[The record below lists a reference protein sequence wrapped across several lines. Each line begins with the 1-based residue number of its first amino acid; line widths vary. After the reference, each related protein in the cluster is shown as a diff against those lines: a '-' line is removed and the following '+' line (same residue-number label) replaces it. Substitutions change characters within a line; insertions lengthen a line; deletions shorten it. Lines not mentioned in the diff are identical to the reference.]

1 MSFETSDREIE
12 EREAAY
18 GVLSDWVEQYPTSLP
33 RSIVVAIIAVA
44 GSKNDPLR
52 FPSLHLLL
60 SIFIAAPM
68 AFFLCDGFCVL
79 LNGCVDMQNASL
91 LQSTLLTCL
100 FYLNTKR
107 FRQSKTLLDLQVVL
121 DPLLSDEL
129 SKQATEN
136 GLSSPYYLANL
147 AVLTLLR
154 SWNGLLLFGSEMGGF
169 SHYINTLATQGD
181 DHPQLAKEILS
192 TLFTLLG
199 VPTPNLLNE
208 DELPHHSSS
217 WNECS
222 LFVDRLGLQ
231 QETQSRKPHTNI
243 MTMYLSLIVATCV
256 KAKLPETL
264 TLLIHHKDP
273 DVAYLSRNLL
283 STMTLL
289 ADLFLPITPQSCR
302 NLLIDSLLEDMSR
315 SPDQAMKQHN
325 LVAIQPSLVY
335 KYPIVDH
342 TTFLPNDLTDYFS
355 WMALFENI
363 VNSFCN
369 NDNYEKPLSVTD
381 YLCDSQFSNHWMVSE
396 TLKEI
401 YENTSQFMK
410 MLRQTMV
417 RVSHSAD
424 RGRTVRNRPMSGTGR
439 VSFPYSSLR
448 PPTSSTLTSSPRRL
462 S

>member
-243 MTMYLSLIVATCV
+243 MTMYL
-256 KAKLPETL
+256 
-264 TLLIHHKDP
+264 
-273 DVAYLSRNLL
+273 
-283 STMTLL
+283 
-289 ADLFLPITPQSCR
+289 
-302 NLLIDSLLEDMSR
+302 
-315 SPDQAMKQHN
+315 
-325 LVAIQPSLVY
+325 
-335 KYPIVDH
+335 
-342 TTFLPNDLTDYFS
+342 
-355 WMALFENI
+355 
-363 VNSFCN
+363 
-369 NDNYEKPLSVTD
+369 
-381 YLCDSQFSNHWMVSE
+381 
-396 TLKEI
+396 
-401 YENTSQFMK
+401 
-410 MLRQTMV
+410 
-417 RVSHSAD
+417 
-424 RGRTVRNRPMSGTGR
+424 
-439 VSFPYSSLR
+439 
-448 PPTSSTLTSSPRRL
+448 
-462 S
+462 

>member
-1 MSFETSDREIE
+1 MSFETSDREVE

-18 GVLSDWVEQYPTSLP
+18 GVLADWVEKHPTTLP
-33 RSIVVAIIAVA
+33 RSLVVAVIAVA

-68 AFFLCDGFCVL
+68 SFFLCGGFCVL
-79 LNGCVDMQNASL
+79 LNGCVDTQNASL

-100 FYLNTKR
+100 YYLNTKR

-121 DPLLSDEL
+121 DPLLGDGL
-129 SKQATEN
+129 SRQTSES
-136 GLSSPYYLANL
+136 GLSSPYSLANL

-208 DELPHHSSS
+208 DELPRQSSS

-222 LFVDRLGLQ
+222 LFVDRLGMQ
-231 QETQSRKPHTNI
+231 QETRSRKPHTNI
-243 MTMYLSLIVATCV
+243 LTVYLSLIVATCV

-264 TLLIHHKDP
+264 TLLIHHRDP

-302 NLLIDSLLEDMSR
+302 NLLIDSLLEDMNR
-315 SPDQAMKQHN
+315 GPDQVMKQHN
-325 LVAIQPSLVY
+325 LFAIQPSLVY
-335 KYPIVDH
+335 MYPIVEH

-355 WMALFENI
+355 WMTLFESI
-363 VNSFCN
+363 VDSFCD

-401 YENTSQFMK
+401 YENTSQFMR

-417 RVSHSAD
+417 GVTDFGNSR
-424 RGRTVRNRPMSGTGR
+424 RTVPSRPTSGTGR
-439 VSFPYSSLR
+439 LSSLC
-448 PPTSSTLTSSPRRL
+448 L